1 MCGKTRCAA
10 KSQML
15 PTPLCWVPYIHN
27 WRKCQISE
35 VCEHEDGF
43 MYSLNSIHR
52 CPKLRTFSGRLS
64 VLHFHLLQMLFCAAF
79 CLSVPPPFLL
89 CVSQVPGHYVNPH
102 ILASPCARLCYL
114 TTVAH
119 QKCQE
124 AHGTACQDLCSIPSK
139 T

>member
-52 CPKLRTFSGRLS
+52 CPKLRTFSRRLS

-79 CLSVPPPFLL
+79 CLSVPPLPVVCVTSSRTL
-89 CVSQVPGHYVNPH
+89 CEPPHPCFSVCPAVLSHNSGSSEMSRSPWDSLPGPVQHP
-102 ILASPCARLCYL
+102 
-114 TTVAH
+114 
-119 QKCQE
+119 
-124 AHGTACQDLCSIPSK
+124 
-139 T
+139 

>member
-1 MCGKTRCAA
+1 MFSTSTYFRCFF
-10 KSQML
+10 
-15 PTPLCWVPYIHN
+15 V
-27 WRKCQISE
+27 
-35 VCEHEDGF
+35 
-43 MYSLNSIHR
+43 
-52 CPKLRTFSGRLS
+52 LRFAYLY
-64 VLHFHLLQMLFCAAF
+64 
-79 CLSVPPPFLL
+79 PPFLL

>member
-89 CVSQVPGHYVNPH
+89 CVSQVPGHCVNPH
-102 ILASPCARLCYL
+102 ILASPCARLL
-114 TTVAH
+114 LIESHNSGSSEMSRSPWDSLPGPVQH
-119 QKCQE
+119 
-124 AHGTACQDLCSIPSK
+124 P
-139 T
+139 